1 MNNELNRSEDFFNSE
16 NEMSESLWKYVQ
28 SLSPETIS
36 QLSKPDSKEVF
47 QVIERNII
55 GLLGNLPS
63 EHFGVTVS
71 TLSLIHI

>member
-36 QLSKPDSKEVF
+36 QLSKPDSKEDFVGTNRTP
-47 QVIERNII
+47 VINQR
-55 GLLGNLPS
+55 G
-63 EHFGVTVS
+63 F
-71 TLSLIHI
+71 